1 VNFELINRQIIPASY
16 QNEARLIEIPGLHPK
31 FIPGSPEDI
40 RIPVAPS
47 SVVSPLLGSSNAT
60 TTEPITT
67 TMANLELPAASVSA
81 EHPLSKD

>member
-1 VNFELINRQIIPASY
+1 M
-16 QNEARLIEIPGLHPK
+16 IEIPGLHPK

-47 SVVSPLLGSSNAT
+47 GVVSPLLGTSNTAT
-60 TTEPITT
+60 AEPLNA
-67 TMANLELPAASVSA
+67 TMANLELPAASVSV